1 MLKEFKAFALKG
13 NMLDMAVGIVIGVA
27 FATVV
32 SSLVNHLLM
41 PPLGLAL
48 GGVDFADLFVVL
60 REGEAAGPYATLAA
74 AEAAGAVTIAYGQF
88 VNALIAFLLV
98 ALALFF
104 VIRSFNR
111 LQKEQEQAEPA
122 PEPAPSDEARLLA
135 EIRDLLRGG
144 APAAVGT
151 RRADATGASAD
162 GS

>member
-1 MLKEFKAFALKG
+1 MLTAFKAFALKG

-32 SSLVNHLLM
+32 SSLVNDLLM

-74 AEAAGAVTIAYGQF
+74 AEAAGAVTIAYGRF

-104 VIRSFNR
+104 VIRGFNR
-111 LQKEQEQAEPA
+111 LQKEQEQAE

-135 EIRDLLRGG
+135 EIRDLLRSG
-144 APAAVGT
+144 APVAVGT
-151 RRADATGASAD
+151 RRADATGASGD